1 MLMRISTINRPTG
14 KTNSM
19 KVLQTISIALIT
31 MVALVSAAAQESKP
45 VPPSPP
51 GLVEV
56 IASEKLDGTTYTNGF
71 LGLRLAIPE
80 GWKVSEDS
88 TKKKMMEAGK
98 EYLKP
103 TDAAQR
109 ADMEKSMTN
118 SAVLLTLLAPDPVGT
133 HQSTLIVVIEKLPAP
148 DIRATPYVTHLKE
161 MLLENSTLNYAVEK
175 DVHDETL
182 NGQPFAA
189 LDVFIAKPDSRVNQ
203 KYACQMR
210 KGYALCLIETYHT
223 EAQLAALTSVANG
236 LALK

>member
-1 MLMRISTINRPTG
+1 MTAFKIILI
-14 KTNSM
+14 
-19 KVLQTISIALIT
+19 VLIT
-31 MVALVSAAAQESKP
+31 MVALASAAAQEIKP
-45 VPPSPP
+45 VPPQVP

-56 IASEKLDGTTYTNGF
+56 IASEKLDAATYTNGF

-80 GWKVSEDS
+80 GWQVSEDA

-103 TDAAQR
+103 TDEAQR
-109 ADMEKSMTN
+109 ADMEKSMAN

-133 HQSTLIVVIEKLPAP
+133 HQSSLIVVIEKLPAP

-210 KGYALCLIETYHT
+210 KGYALCIVETYHT
-223 EAQLAALTSVANG
+223 EAQLAALASVAKG
-236 LALK
+236 LTLK

>member
-1 MLMRISTINRPTG
+1 MKIFETISTAVT
-14 KTNSM
+14 
-19 KVLQTISIALIT
+19 
-31 MVALVSAAAQESKP
+31 ALVVCAAVAAQETKP

-56 IASEKLDGTTYTNGF
+56 IASEKFDGTTYTNGF

-80 GWKVSEDS
+80 GWKVSEDP
-88 TKKKMMEAGK
+88 TKKKIMEAGK

-103 TDAAQR
+103 TDEAQR

-118 SAVLLTLLAPDPVGT
+118 SAVLLTLLGSDPVGSI
-133 HQSTLIVVIEKLPAP
+133 QSSFIVVIEKLPAP
-148 DIRATPYVTHLKE
+148 DIRATPYVTHLRQ

-182 NGQPFAA
+182 NGQPFIA
-189 LDVFIAKPDSRVNQ
+189 LDVFTAKPDSRVNQ

-210 KGYALCLIETYHT
+210 KGYALCIIETYGT
-223 EAQLAALTSVANG
+223 DTQRAALTSVANG
-236 LALK
+236 LSLK